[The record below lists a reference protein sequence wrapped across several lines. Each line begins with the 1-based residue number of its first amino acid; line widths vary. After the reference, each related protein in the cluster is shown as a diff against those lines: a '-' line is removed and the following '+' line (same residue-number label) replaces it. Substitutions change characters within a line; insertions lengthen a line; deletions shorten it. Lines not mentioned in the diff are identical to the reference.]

1 MSPNGYIRRR
11 RADVI
16 EDTARDVR
24 SSPTRRPVVFAIIL
38 LRPETLR
45 RLRPSWRSR
54 RRRVRRFVHFPT
66 MCDSTPSDDARPP
79 SRPSNAT
86 PRSLFF
92 AQCRQPPA
100 FTRLQTAF
108 IPLPDLRFDIS
119 HPQLSHRPSAA
130 QKPHPKPV
138 SFPFRP
144 FFRTR
149 VRPPHSNFAST
160 RQRPRLLHRTYLLRC
175 RLNSTTNQLTRPVVF
190 LASFSQMSMLT
201 PDFMLG
207 PHRNARTRRPPCIP
221 SFDRPAHPSPDS
233 TIYPNV
239 HVRSRCPSFRNQP
252 NLPSLPST
260 NFITIF
266 RHYVTPPQTDNYTY
280 TLHHCMPVA
289 RTHARA
295 TTHHGIASHSFGQ
308 KTAQTFNSIVA
319 IDI

>member
-1 MSPNGYIRRR
+1 
-11 RADVI
+11 
-16 EDTARDVR
+16 
-24 SSPTRRPVVFAIIL
+24 
-38 LRPETLR
+38 
-45 RLRPSWRSR
+45 
-54 RRRVRRFVHFPT
+54 

-130 QKPHPKPV
+130 QKPHQKPV

-160 RQRPRLLHRTYLLRC
+160 RQRRRLLHPTYLLQC
-175 RLNSTTNQLTRPVVF
+175 RLNSTTNQFTRPVVF
-190 LASFSQMSMLT
+190 LTSFSQISMLI
-201 PDFMLG
+201 PNFLLG
-207 PHRNARTRRPPCIP
+207 PRRNARTRRPPCTP
-221 SFDRPAHPSPDS
+221 SIDRPCTHAPIAGLHDIQTLAFVLDAPHFATNPIYCRPIHEFHYYSSPLR
-233 TIYPNV
+233 YA
-239 HVRSRCPSFRNQP
+239 
-252 NLPSLPST
+252 
-260 NFITIF
+260 
-266 RHYVTPPQTDNYTY
+266 TPPQTDNYTY

-289 RTHARA
+289 RTRARPP
-295 TTHHGIASHSFGQ
+295 TTALHRIAFLR
-308 KTAQTFNSIVA
+308 
-319 IDI
+319 